1 MKITFGECKALDE
14 EGFFA
19 ESRPSW
25 LPAKR

>member
-1 MKITFGECKALDE
+1 MKITFGESKALGE

-25 LPAKR
+25 LSAKT